1 MRLKIFLLLLI
12 VCFSWACL
20 ALSIT
25 STPSTAQSSHT
36 AITLGYPNPDPASE
50 GN

>member
-12 VCFSWACL
+12 VCFSCVCL

-25 STPSTAQSSHT
+25 STPSTAQSSHA
-36 AITLGYPNPDPASE
+36 AIAFDHPRLDPASE